1 MPELIYNVKFK
12 IDNSSAQS
20 MKGVIDKNAAKEV
33 EDLKKVV
40 QELQQKLVQTSNS
53 TKDVDQQT
61 QDFISTTKN
70 QTSLVKSLN
79 SEMAKTIRVYG
90 ENSKEAK
97 ELNEE
102 LVREK
107 QLLDNTI
114 FTLDQYAQNT
124 ELSTDAQTALY
135 NTIASGNTTIVQAG
149 ARLKEYNRAVKSTGG
164 EVGQMNTQ
172 FSAGNQ
178 AIFSFSDMVQ
188 DSAQFQFGFAQGMR
202 AIGNNVGYTAELL
215 AVMTKNARD
224 NGMTFAQAMK
234 GSLTGI
240 NAFIVGL
247 NVAVTAV
254 TMLGKS
260 IGGTSKEAT
269 DSVNEFVDASVALKD
284 AGDFDFL
291 DIQKTRDQIAEFED
305 FKEKIANNDE
315 QIESLK
321 EYIKVV
327 DRFGVTTFKQTEA
340 SKRAVKE
347 FEKTLGVFGKTTV
360 KEVQEQID
368 ELNETLRDNEQL
380 ARENEF
386 AQYKQDI
393 DSATNKVLLFTEA
406 GLDAGMS
413 LQDLSNELGQELEMT
428 KSLMS
433 TNDDYIAQYKFIK
446 KQYELVE
453 NAIQAKT
460 KEQEKEAKAIKEI
473 ADKEYKAQLEIKEGY
488 EERRKMVESTNEALT
503 KLRDAEHEK
512 LFAESHKK
520 ATEKILDSH
529 AERMAFAEKEGLAHH
544 RYYTEI
550 VQGEH
555 NRVLQTLSVNGKLK
569 AVYEER
575 MALMKQEQDMAKET
589 LAVVGKFTVTD
600 ELVTPMRGSI
610 AFLEKEIAGL
620 EAGFVNVTTDAARE
634 SLANVIKA
642 KQEELDGKRALMDQ
656 ETAVTEFNHKK
667 MAKSAKFISDGLFEN
682 EKASAVA
689 GAIMNTY
696 KAATEALAS
705 APPPFG
711 AILMGGVI
719 ASGMAQVKKIMTTKK
734 DGSGAGGSTQSTSRG
749 GGALVGKKDVAQQ
762 QSITFLPSRASDMA
776 GSEPAIN
783 VTAKIDRKGISVA
796 ADKGRREVSS
806 SQVRP

>member
-79 SEMAKTIRVYG
+79 AEMAKTVRVYG

-107 QLLDNTI
+107 QVLDNTI

-135 NTIASGNTTIVQAG
+135 NTIASGNTTVVQAG
-149 ARLKEYNRAVKSTGG
+149 ARLKEYTRAVKSTGG

-247 NVAVTAV
+247 NIAVTAV
-254 TMLGKS
+254 TMLGKR
-260 IGGTSKEAT
+260 IGGTSKEAV
-269 DSVNEFVDASVALKD
+269 DSVNEFIDASVALKD

-291 DIQKTRDQIAEFED
+291 DIQKTRDQIAEFEE
-305 FKEKIANNDE
+305 FKEKVADNDK

-340 SKRAVKE
+340 SKRAVE
-347 FEKTLGVFGKTTV
+347 DFEKTLGVFGKTTV
-360 KEVQEQID
+360 KELQKQID

-386 AQYKQDI
+386 AQYKEDI
-393 DSATNKVLLFTEA
+393 DSATNKILLFTEA
-406 GLDAGMS
+406 GLNAGMS
-413 LQDLSNELGQELEMT
+413 LQDLSNELGEELEMT

-433 TNDDYIAQYKFIK
+433 TNDEYIAQYKFIK

-453 NAIQAKT
+453 SAIQAKI
-460 KEQEKEAKAIKEI
+460 KEQEKEAKAAKET
-473 ADKEYKAQLEIKEGY
+473 ADEEYKAQLEIKEGY

-503 KLRDAEHEK
+503 KLRDADHEK
-512 LFAESHKK
+512 MLAEANKK
-520 ATEKILDSH
+520 ATEEILDNH
-529 AERMAFAEKEGLAHH
+529 AKRMAFAEKEGLAHH

-555 NRVLQTLSVNGKLK
+555 NRLLQTLSVSGKLK

-589 LAVVGKFTVTD
+589 LNVVGKFTVTD

-634 SLANVIKA
+634 SLANVIQA

-667 MAKSAKFISDGLFEN
+667 IAKSAKFISDGLFEN

-749 GGALVGKKDVAQQ
+749 GGALVGKKDVSQQ

-776 GSEPAIN
+776 GSETAIN